1 MDTQLS
7 ICCDQEILLSK
18 AENPEMVCL
27 WEDIHIACAD
37 FKNWASKPNAKN
49 AVLFL
54 IEYN

>member
-7 ICCDQEILLSK
+7 KCCDPEISFYK

-27 WEDIHIACAD
+27 WEDIDTACAD
-37 FKNWASKPNAKN
+37 FKNSVSKPNAKN